1 MAFITFVTLVF
12 IGSEIKMRSR
22 VFDKFPKKQPTNIP
36 LDDSNATEKM
46 AFKRLLSKLGAIFS
60 QDQEEE
66 EQEDLAMNMN
76 GSGHKHILLMATT
89 RSGSSFVG
97 EFFNQHGENMF
108 YLFEPLWHVK
118 RFLLSPAGARNT
130 SVSSVY
136 RDVLQKLFLC
146 DFSGLEK
153 FISPP
158 PQQHVTTDLFSRG
171 SSVSLCDDPVC
182 TPVIKHVYE
191 RYHCKNRQCG
201 PLNFTLASE
210 SCLSKQYYA
219 IKSVRVIHLDTLKPF
234 VEDPRMDVRIIQLI
248 RDPRAVLVSR
258 MVAFSSLYE
267 KWKAWAQQGQV
278 PEDDAEMKKFNKRCD
293 HLRVSAELGLS
304 QPSWL
309 KHRYM
314 LVRYEDIPCY
324 PMQKAEEMYKF
335 MGIPF
340 SSQAREW
347 ILKNTHTT
355 RKVTGLYSTQ
365 RNSSEQSEKWRFSI
379 PFILVQ
385 VVQELCGPTM
395 KLLGYKFV
403 EDKNTLTNKSISLL
417 EDKVFYWSR
426 DPSLAVNLQN
436 TAGK

>member
-1 MAFITFVTLVF
+1 MKFRCAMAFITFVTLVF
-12 IGSEIKMRSR
+12 IGSEIKMVSR

-36 LDDSNATEKM
+36 LDDSSATEKM
-46 AFKRLLSKLGAIFS
+46 VLKRLLSKLGANFS
-60 QDQEEE
+60 HDQEEE
-66 EQEDLAMNMN
+66 EQEDLAMNRN
-76 GSGHKHILLMATT
+76 SSGHKHVLLMATT

-108 YLFEPLWHVK
+108 YLFEPLWHVE

-158 PQQHVTTDLFSRG
+158 PQQHVTTDLFRRE

-182 TPVIKHVYE
+182 TPVIKHVFE

-210 SCLSKQYYA
+210 SCLSKQYHT

-248 RDPRAVLVSR
+248 RDPRAVLASR
-258 MVAFSSLYE
+258 MVAFSSQYQT
-267 KWKAWAQQGQV
+267 WKAWAQDGQV
-278 PEDDAEMKKFNKRCD
+278 PEDDVEMKRLKGNCD
-293 HLRVSAELGLS
+293 HIRVSAELGLS

-314 LVRYEDIPCY
+314 LVRYEDIARY

-347 ILKNTHTT
+347 ILKNTYTT
-355 RKVTGLYSTQ
+355 QEASGVYSTQ
-365 RNSSEQSEKWRFSI
+365 KNSSEQSEKWRFSI
-379 PFILVQ
+379 PFTLAQ

-395 KLLGYKFV
+395 KLFGYKFV
-403 EDKNTLTNKSISLL
+403 EDENTLTNNSISLL
-417 EDKVFYWSR
+417 EDKVFY
-426 DPSLAVNLQN
+426 
-436 TAGK
+436 